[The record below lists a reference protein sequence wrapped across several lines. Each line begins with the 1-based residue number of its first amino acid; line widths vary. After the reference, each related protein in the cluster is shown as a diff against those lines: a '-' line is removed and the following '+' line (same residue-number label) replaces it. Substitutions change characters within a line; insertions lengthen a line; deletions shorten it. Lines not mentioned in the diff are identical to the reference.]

1 MGMFANNLIRKAA
14 AGQLCKAFGVKAM
27 AHPTIATLVK
37 NAGYDSLFIDLEHS
51 NLSISDASILSHA
64 SLNAGLTPFVRVPH
78 QCGNGFVQRVLDGG
92 AMGVIF
98 PHVSSVEDA
107 KAAVSI
113 SKYPPQ
119 GVRSMTGQLPIFNL
133 EAVPQATVI
142 AEGNTLGSTVLVMI
156 EDKRAVANVD
166 AIAAVPGVDVLL
178 VGSNDL
184 AIDLGAPGA
193 FTTPEFRSALEAIAA
208 ACKKHGKI
216 MALAGIYDQ
225 PEIQGWVVRTLG
237 AKYLLCQQDTAVVAS
252 GALNALRA
260 VELNVE
266 KPAN

>member
-1 MGMFANNLIRKAA
+1 
-14 AGQLCKAFGVKAM
+14 
-27 AHPTIATLVK
+27 
-37 NAGYDSLFIDLEHS
+37 
-51 NLSISDASILSHA
+51 
-64 SLNAGLTPFVRVPH
+64 
-78 QCGNGFVQRVLDGG
+78 
-92 AMGVIF
+92 
-98 PHVSSVEDA
+98 
-107 KAAVSI
+107 
-113 SKYPPQ
+113 
-119 GVRSMTGQLPIFNL
+119 MTGQLPIFNL